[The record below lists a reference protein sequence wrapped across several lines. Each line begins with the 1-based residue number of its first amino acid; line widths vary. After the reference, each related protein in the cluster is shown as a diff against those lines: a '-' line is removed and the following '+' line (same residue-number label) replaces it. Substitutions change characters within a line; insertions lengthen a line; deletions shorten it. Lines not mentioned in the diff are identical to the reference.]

1 MKIPDI
7 LKDKRAQSVAI
18 SVVAFA
24 VGSGLGYILGK
35 RKGKNN
41 TTYITKT
48 VNDATIFVDELKR
61 RRLAENQIE
70 DGMPVVSNLGHDRID
85 IQEEDES
92 NLPADERVDRILE
105 RQKVREE
112 RAKTRKEQAKT
123 RKEQEEPEP
132 VHVFVNP
139 DGDWDYEAELTTR
152 DSQGPYVIHID
163 EFMADEMDYHRDT
176 LTYYSG
182 DDIMADSDD
191 TPIYNYAGLMGELKF
206 GHGSK
211 DPNVVY
217 IRNEKIHMEWEILLH
232 EGMFSEE
239 VLGLAMENDAETEI
253 HHERSVLKFRPE

>member
-1 MKIPDI
+1 MEIPDI

-48 VNDATIFVDELKR
+48 VNDATVFVDELKR

-70 DGMPVVSNLGHDRID
+70 DGMPVVPNLGRDRID
-85 IQEEDES
+85 IQEDES

-112 RAKTRKEQAKT
+112 RAKT

-152 DSQGPYVIHID
+152 DSEGPYVIHVD
-163 EFMADEMDYHRDT
+163 EFMADEMEYHQDT
-176 LTYYSG
+176 LTYYVG

-211 DPNVVY
+211 DPNIVY
-217 IRNEKIHMEWEILLH
+217 IRNEKIHMEWEILLD
-232 EGMFSEE
+232 EGMFSTE
-239 VLGLAMENDAETEI
+239 VLGLEMEQDAETEI
-253 HHERSVLKFRPE
+253 QHERSVLKFRPE